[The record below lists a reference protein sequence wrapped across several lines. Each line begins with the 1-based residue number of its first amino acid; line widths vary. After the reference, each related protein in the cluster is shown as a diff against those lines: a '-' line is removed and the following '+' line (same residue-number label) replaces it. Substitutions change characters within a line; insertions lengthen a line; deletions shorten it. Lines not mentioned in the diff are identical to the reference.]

1 MMTLR
6 LLLAIILFLGTS
18 AGQSTPEL
26 SQEEAVALLSTRV
39 APVYPALARQARIQG
54 DVVVRL
60 TIDEGGVPTDIRLV
74 SGHPML
80 SPAVLDA
87 VRQWRFRPY
96 EVDEK
101 AVEADTQIT
110 VRFRL
115 GPTEEQRSEN
125 RRTEWVNAFEQ
136 RTGEHVFTADEEIDA
151 VRILQR
157 RAVKIPGGVSARAAK
172 SDVEV
177 WCIVDAG
184 GNVGDVR
191 VASPGEALMDA
202 AAVEAVRKWRFAPA
216 RHRGLPVAQ
225 VLTLIVEFQ

>member
-1 MMTLR
+1 
-6 LLLAIILFLGTS
+6 
-18 AGQSTPEL
+18 
-26 SQEEAVALLSTRV
+26 
-39 APVYPALARQARIQG
+39 
-54 DVVVRL
+54 
-60 TIDEGGVPTDIRLV
+60 LV

-80 SPAVLDA
+80 SPAALDA
-87 VRQWRFRPY
+87 VKHWRFRPY

-115 GPTEEQRSEN
+115 GSTEPQRSEN
-125 RRTEWVNAFEQ
+125 RRTEWVKAFEQ
-136 RTGEHVFTADEEIDA
+136 RTGEHVFTADDEIDE

-157 RAVKIPGGVSARAAK
+157 RAVKIPRGVSARTAK
-172 SDVEV
+172 SGVEV

-216 RHRGLPVAQ
+216 RDRGLPVAQ

>member
-1 MMTLR
+1 MTMLR
-6 LLLAIILFLGTS
+6 ATLCFVVLLGCCFA
-18 AGQSTPEL
+18 QSTPEL
-26 SQEEAVALLSTRV
+26 SQEEAVALLTTRV

-80 SPAVLDA
+80 SPAALDA
-87 VRQWRFRPY
+87 VKQWRFRPY

-101 AVEADTQIT
+101 AVEADTRIT

-115 GPTEEQRSEN
+115 GSSEPQCSAN
-125 RRTEWVNAFEQ
+125 RRTEWVKAFEQ
-136 RTGEHVFTADEEIDA
+136 RTGEHVFTADDEIDA

-172 SDVEV
+172 SGVEV

-191 VASPGEALMDA
+191 VASPGEAWMDA
-202 AAVEAVRKWRFAPA
+202 AAVEAVRKWRFKPA
-216 RHRGLPVAQ
+216 RDRGLPVAQ